1 MNTKNSHLY
10 LKYYEEHLQ
19 EGGTMPVEVG
29 LTNVVRDCLLNKD
42 YKIHKKDD
50 HSTIKE
56 WDVVMYT
63 NWVND
68 VFFGVCTEKDG
79 NVLYVNTGTS
89 DGVVTKVLEG

>member
-1 MNTKNSHLY
+1 MNTKNNELY
-10 LKYYEEHLQ
+10 LKYYEKHLY
-19 EGGTMPVEVG
+19 EGGQMPVEVG

-50 HSTIKE
+50 PRTFKE

-63 NWVND
+63 NYAGD

-79 NVLYVNTGTS
+79 NVLHVKTGTA
-89 DGVVTKVLEG
+89 DGVLTKILEG